1 MQAPL
6 HKSPS
11 VLSRLVPHMSSSELP
26 SKQVLHRTL
35 LPGPQSMQAP
45 LHNSLSELP
54 SKPHVQLL
62 VQLNKLLPALL
73 NRSPALPSR
82 HGVLHMS
89 LLPGPPHMQAPPHR
103 SSSELPSRLG
113 VLHISLLPGHPS
125 MQAPPHKSWVE
136 PQWMLAPRTARNKP
150 PWGLLSGSSSVP
162 SKPLVLPNRSVL
174 VLPRS

>member
-1 MQAPL
+1 MGERLIPQTSSSMQAPL

-103 SSSELPSRLG
+103 SSSELPSR
-113 VLHISLLPGHPS
+113 HPS
-125 MQAPPHKSWVE
+125 MKAPPHKSWVE
-136 PQWMLAPRTARNKP
+136 PQWRLA
-150 PWGLLSGSSSVP
+150 LLSGSSSVP